1 MEYVHALI
9 NVCLRMEY
17 GFGALV
23 IHHKRYKWLS
33 GKSELIKTTN
43 CDRAGNCKCFYGLE
57 RNSSRSKSNRTIRPS
72 SPIFV
77 YLFQVGPTIDV
88 EAPTEKF
95 VCTVRDSHAGRR
107 ARHCFGLFGTFLEH
121 LQFVIRIPDPY
132 HCFKSLL
139 NLLKHFLD
147 WPVLEPK
154 KGGDGNGTPILC
166 ACDQTF
172 LSKTCQYPDMMT
184 LSSTLNHR

>member
-1 MEYVHALI
+1 MA
-9 NVCLRMEY
+9 
-17 GFGALV
+17 FGQIGA
-23 IHHKRYKWLS
+23 YYC
-33 GKSELIKTTN
+33 KTTN
-43 CDRAGNCKCFYGLE
+43 CDRANAFTTE
-57 RNSSRSKSNRTIRPS
+57 SVTRPEINRFVRLDLQHPF
-72 SPIFV
+72 FV

-95 VCTVRDSHAGRR
+95 VRTVRDSHTGRS
-107 ARHCFGLFGTFLEH
+107 ARHCFGLFGTFFWEH

-132 HCFKSLL
+132 HSFKSLL

-147 WPVLEPK
+147 WPVLEPE

-172 LSKTCQYPDMMT
+172 LSKSCQYPDMMT